1 MVDFATLVLAA
12 DTRQLKTAVT
22 DLKAVVDAGAKAET
36 QTGKTGSAMAGMG
49 SKATVAANA
58 NRGLAGASLSAAKG
72 IDVTGVSA
80 ARTSLGMQSMAGAAG
95 ALVTRLVAV
104 AGAALSLGA
113 VSRAADAW
121 SDMQSVVGAAIK
133 DMEAAP
139 AVMQEISRLARESY
153 SDLGQTARGF
163 SLNAAVMR
171 ELGYSAQQMLDYTE
185 AVNHALVINAARG
198 DNAAV
203 VQNALNRAL
212 ATGKMQATEYE
223 VIMSR
228 SPRVLEAIASEMG
241 VTVSSLRR
249 LSSEGKIT
257 GDVIARAL
265 TGRLQDLRDEASEMP
280 ATMADAFTLIANS
293 FTAFVGVMDK
303 ASGASSSVAE
313 ILITVA
319 DNFNMVVGYA
329 AAAALGITSLYIPAI
344 WGAVTASLAWV
355 ASLVTLKGA
364 LLATGIGAF
373 VVVAGTLI
381 GKFLDLV
388 QSTGSFG
395 AALKAM
401 GELAGLVWQGLIAS
415 ATAIPPGLQAIWS
428 AIKADFATL
437 MAELAGLWGRFISS
451 MSETIAGPAQIELG
465 FGIMVDNP
473 FANIFDGARESADGF
488 ASEMRAESSAATE
501 AMKQSF
507 GEVSGIITDAFAPV
521 GEAWDRLNNTVAEG
535 LDAAGSPGIPDTN
548 SDSGSGKGK
557 GKGKT
562 EKTEA
567 QKQAEAATEALKKL
581 RQEHIDLAATIGMTA
596 EQERIYHAVQEL
608 GAGATAAQVAEV
620 KRLIP
625 EIDALKAAKERM
637 AQVAQ
642 NGKQALDSLFGSV
655 IDGSKSARDAVL
667 ELIGQI
673 ARVQAMNAIFQLPGM
688 GGIASGLGDLLTPK
702 VPSFDGG
709 GWTGNGARSG
719 GLDGN
724 GGYLAMVHPREQ
736 IIDTTK
742 GGGQSQGGSQT
753 NVHVTVGMDE
763 SGNLQVR
770 RIAQQEVGAA
780 EGRIVSRS
788 VAGAG
793 SAMGKTKKFGNR

>member
-22 DLKAVVDAGAKAET
+22 DLKAVADAGAKTEA

-49 SKATVAANA
+49 GKATVAANA

-80 ARTSLGMQSMAGAAG
+80 ARTSLGMQSMTGAAG

-139 AVMQEISRLARESY
+139 AVMQEISRLARASY

-344 WGAVTASLAWV
+344 WGALTASLAWV

-401 GELAGLVWQGLIAS
+401 GELGGLVWRGLIDS
-415 ATAIPPGLQAIWS
+415 AAAIPPGLSGVWGLV
-428 AIKADFATL
+428 KADFLGMLAEIQARWATFL
-437 MAELAGLWGRFISS
+437 VGLANTVASNPALSALFGDSLAQVAENATQAWEGMAA
-451 MSETIAGPAQIELG
+451 AAA
-465 FGIMVDNP
+465 D
-473 FANIFDGARESADGF
+473 ASA
-488 ASEMRAESSAATE
+488 SAADKTAE
-501 AMKQSF
+501 AA
-507 GEVSGIITDAFAPV
+507 GIIKDAFAPLD
-521 GEAWDRLNNTVAEG
+521 GAWERLQGTIADG
-535 LDAAGSPGIPDTN
+535 LDTPGASVKPG
-548 SDSGSGKGK
+548 GSGEESGKKGAK
-557 GKGKT
+557 AA
-562 EKTEA
+562 KTEA

-581 RQEHIDLAATIGMTA
+581 RQEHTDLAATIGMTA

-608 GAGATAAQVAEV
+608 GTGATAAQVAEV